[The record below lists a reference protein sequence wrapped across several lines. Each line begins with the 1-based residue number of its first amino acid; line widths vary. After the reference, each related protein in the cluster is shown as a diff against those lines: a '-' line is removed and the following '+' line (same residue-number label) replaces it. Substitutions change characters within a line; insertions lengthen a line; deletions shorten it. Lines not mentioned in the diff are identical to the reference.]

1 MLKRFI
7 DFVAALLLFA
17 LLSPLVATTALVIAW
32 RMGSPVLFRQQRP
45 GLHGQPF
52 MLMKFRTMLD
62 AVDAN
67 GLTLPDSSRLTPLGR
82 LAPHESGRDAPV
94 DQRDQGRN
102 EPRWPSTA
110 PDGIPAALLPRAGA
124 PA

>member
-67 GLTLPDSSRLTPLGR
+67 GLTLPDSSRLTLLGR
-82 LAPHESGRDAPV
+82 
-94 DQRDQGRN
+94 
-102 EPRWPSTA
+102 
-110 PDGIPAALLPRAGA
+110 
-124 PA
+124 